1 MKYIPY
7 KDRKAFAAD
16 LKTVYRTINEEEAYV
31 NLQNMRDKWGCKY
44 PNAINSWEDN
54 WDNLITFLAFPDY
67 IRKIMYTTNII
78 ESLHS
83 QFRKVTKT
91 RLIFPNDESLLK
103 MLYLATEKVSKK
115 WTRGYANWDLVMS
128 QLKILFT
135 EVLNRGA

>member
-7 KDRKAFAAD
+7 KDKKAFARD
-16 LKTVYRTINEEEAYV
+16 LKTVYGAVNEDEAYE
-31 NLQNMRDKWGCKY
+31 NLQGMREKWGNKY

-67 IRKIMYTTNII
+67 IRKIMYTTNSI

-91 RLIFPNDESLLK
+91 RLIFPNDDSLLK
-103 MLYLATEKVSKK
+103 MLYLATERVSKK
-115 WTRGYANWDLVMS
+115 WTRTYANWDLVIS
-128 QLKILFT
+128 QLKILFA
-135 EVLNRGA
+135 EVLNKGA